1 MSIDF
6 DASQRAVPR
15 GAPKDNRWQRSAKD
29 VIKAPLT
36 ADDVARGVRRAL
48 LAEGFAPI
56 CEFKLSNSRRMDVA
70 ALGADGAMVGVE
82 IKVAMADL
90 KADDKWPE
98 YLPWCDFFYFA
109 VPPEFPQAAL
119 PMDWGLIVAD
129 KFGGEIVRPSTRTPL
144 TAARRRAL
152 TLRFAHAAAERLTRV
167 LDPGG

>member
-1 MSIDF
+1 MSTDF
-6 DASQRAVPR
+6 EASSRMFTR
-15 GAPKDNRWQRSAKD
+15 GAPKDRSI
-29 VIKAPLT
+29 IKAPLT

-70 ALGADGAMVGVE
+70 ALGTDGAMVGVE
-82 IKVAMADL
+82 IKVALADL

-119 PMDWGLIVAD
+119 PVDWGLIVAD

-144 TAARRRAL
+144 SAARRRAL
-152 TLRFAHAAAERLTRV
+152 TIRFAQSAAERLTRY
-167 LDPGG
+167 LDPES